1 MERTLQRMAP
11 PKGTAP
17 GGGAAIAVLVADPDP
32 LFRDAVE
39 LYFHGHTRIQ
49 ATTVDSTAAA
59 LKMLA
64 TAHVDAVILDATMPG
79 TLELCTQLRSSS
91 TAVVALA
98 PLTDTT
104 ALEQLP
110 PEAAPLLL
118 PKPISMRALERALV
132 FSVHTSWLERQV
144 TQLQQTASYHRE
156 QDRHYQELK
165 RQLIQLTEQIEQRD
179 RRFRTA
185 IHDMQNPI
193 ANLSALLKELH
204 SRREQ
209 LPPLAKDNVELCVQS
224 VDLLQSLV
232 EDILSATYLDSSP
245 ALERRQLDVAHLLRS
260 CARRFT
266 ATAEQKNI
274 WINVLVPSTLPPL
287 DADEHHLT
295 KALDNLIS
303 NAIKYT
309 NPGGSVTLEAEYQSD
324 TMLIHVRDTGVGLT
338 ADDIA
343 NAFGEFKRL
352 SSVPTAGEPSTGLGL
367 YIVRRIAELHGG
379 SVHATSPGKGY
390 GSTFTI
396 ALPLQSSGQR

>member
-1 MERTLQRMAP
+1 MAP

-17 GGGAAIAVLVADPDP
+17 GGGATIAILVADPDP

-39 LYFHGHTRIQ
+39 LYFRDHARIK

-59 LKMLA
+59 LKSLA
-64 TAHVDAVILDATMPG
+64 TARVDAVILDATMPG
-79 TLELCTQLRSSS
+79 ALELCVQLRSSS
-91 TAVVALA
+91 TAVVTLA

-132 FSVHTSWLERQV
+132 FAVHTSWLERQV

-274 WINVLVPSTLPPL
+274 WINVLVPSALPPL

-309 NPGGSVTLEAEYQSD
+309 NPGGSVTLEAECQSD

-379 SVHATSPGKGY
+379 SVHATSPGKGC